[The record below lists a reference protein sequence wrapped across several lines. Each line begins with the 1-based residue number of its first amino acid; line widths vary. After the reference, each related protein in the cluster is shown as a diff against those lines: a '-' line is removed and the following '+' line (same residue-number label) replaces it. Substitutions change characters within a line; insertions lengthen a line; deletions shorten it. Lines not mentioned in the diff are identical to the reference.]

1 VTTIR
6 VPYHIDEYLPDL
18 DLPLQADQEII
29 ADLPRGDA
37 WERLA
42 VLYSAVA
49 GAVADAAGRA
59 ARPVIVSGDCTT

>member
-1 VTTIR
+1 MILR

-18 DLPLQADQEII
+18 DLPLPADAEIT

-49 GAVADAAGRA
+49 GVSAPAVPR
-59 ARPVIVSGDCTT
+59 